1 MLVAPGV
8 RSGVMGGVSG
18 PVGGLLRSMLAAV
31 VVPYAG
37 ELAQGPV
44 KAAGLKARELGE
56 SVVFWR
62 FTTAPSFSVYRQAVT
77 VKADPQPGQL
87 ALTRTDRLPADASV
101 DMVFRQGGVA
111 LVRLKP

>member
-1 MLVAPGV
+1 VPLAKLTVTAALQA
-8 RSGVMGGVSG
+8 
-18 PVGGLLRSMLAAV
+18 GLLAAV

-37 ELAQGPV
+37 ELAQGPI

-77 VKADPQPGQL
+77 LKGDPQPGQL
-87 ALTRTDRLPADASV
+87 ALTRADRLPADARSTPSSA
-101 DMVFRQGGVA
+101 RA
-111 LVRLKP
+111 AWCW

>member
-1 MLVAPGV
+1 MDTSAT
-8 RSGVMGGVSG
+8 
-18 PVGGLLRSMLAAV
+18 LLTQPALQAALLAGV

>member
-1 MLVAPGV
+1 MSAVAKLTATATLQAA
-8 RSGVMGGVSG
+8 
-18 PVGGLLRSMLAAV
+18 LLAGV